1 MTRRSTLLSLVI
13 AATLAVAGCG
23 QDNTGNDNEGGTPTP
38 TRTAA
43 PATRTPTPTPVVST
57 SGVLTVTPTGG
68 VVPTPTVTVTPT
80 TGGGCGATELTLT
93 LTTVAGSD
101 LDTGYSGI
109 AFNQG
114 SLVDTQVKVNLD
126 CPDGDNCTIDGSALK
141 DTPLGSPL
149 PLTAGGVS
157 TCILN
162 TFREGVTGTYNC
174 TSGCSE
180 SAVRISSQVFQK
192 SDPEKPCPV
201 CVGDDVPND
210 GVKNG
215 TCSSDAVASGA
226 PCDVNGISETG
237 LGSTSNDCLPTGS
250 DIGVLAID
258 LVPFTTGT
266 ATLAATIDC
275 ADGTPS
281 GCFCPGQISQNQCRG
296 GTCAETADGSGEC
309 EEGPPVGRCSGRD
322 FFLKCTSTGTTDCG
336 DLYPGAGT
344 CEFSLQK
351 CIFGT
356 TITRTGTCAPPGLT
370 GVAVSTFC
378 IPATR
383 TPAINTVTGLP
394 GPGAATLPA
403 TTVRVSR

>member
-1 MTRRSTLLSLVI
+1 V
-13 AATLAVAGCG
+13 
-23 QDNTGNDNEGGTPTP
+23 TPTVAV
-38 TRTAA
+38 TLTGV
-43 PATRTPTPTPVVST
+43 TPTPTPT
-57 SGVLTVTPTGG
+57 ATPTGG
-68 VVPTPTVTVTPT
+68 
-80 TGGGCGATELTLT
+80 GCDATALTLT
-93 LTTVAGSD
+93 LTTVEGGD

-114 SLVDTQVKVNLD
+114 SLIDTKITVNLD
-126 CPDGDNCTIDGSALK
+126 CPDQNNCTIDGSALK

-157 TCILN
+157 TCVIN

-174 TSGCSE
+174 TTGCSE
-180 SAVRISSQVFQK
+180 SVVRISSQVFQK

-215 TCSSDAVASGA
+215 TCSEDSKTKGA
-226 PCDVNGISETG
+226 PCDINGISETG
-237 LGSTSNDCLPTGS
+237 LGSTSNDCMPTGS

-266 ATLAATIDC
+266 ATLTTTLDC
-275 ADGTPS
+275 ADGTPG
-281 GCFCPGQISQNQCRG
+281 GCFCPDQISQNQCRG
-296 GTCAETADGSGEC
+296 GTCAATGGSDEGEC
-309 EEGPPVGRCSGRD
+309 EEGPPVGRCTGRE
-322 FFLKCTSTGTTDCG
+322 FFLKCTNTGTKDCG
-336 DLYPGAGT
+336 DLLPGAGT

-351 CIFGT
+351 CIAGN
-356 TITRTGTCAPPGLT
+356 TITRTGQCGVGS
-370 GVAVSTFC
+370 GVAVATFC

-394 GPGAATLPA
+394 GPGALSLPA
-403 TTVRVSR
+403 TTVRRPR